1 MSNMQMQKSGF
12 MNDLKFYFLL
22 SRRASQIEYWVITLF
37 FAFMTYSSTIMLEL
51 ASKQTYLV
59 AMPVVGMILIF
70 FGTLALSLAN
80 LLTFVCWLTVVW
92 RRVLTLGWKMS
103 TLIWV
108 LIPGINFAFFT
119 IVGLIP
125 DRKN

>member
-51 ASKQTYLV
+51 ASKQMYLV

-70 FGTLALSLAN
+70 SGTLALSLAN

-108 LIPGINFAFFT
+108 LIPGVNFAFFT

>member
-1 MSNMQMQKSGF
+1 MSNMQMQKTGF
-12 MNDLKFYFLL
+12 VNDLKFYFLL

-37 FAFMTYSSTIMLEL
+37 FAFMTYSSTIMIEL
-51 ASKQTYLV
+51 TDKRMYLT
-59 AMPVVGMILIF
+59 MREVGMILIF
-70 FGTLALSLAN
+70 SGTFALSLVN

-108 LIPGINFAFFT
+108 LIPGVNFAFFT

-125 DRKN
+125 DRKK

>member
-108 LIPGINFAFFT
+108 LIPGVNFAFFT

>member
-1 MSNMQMQKSGF
+1 MQMQKSGF
-12 MNDLKFYFLL
+12 VNDLKFYFLL

-51 ASKQTYLV
+51 ASKQMYL
-59 AMPVVGMILIF
+59 AMPVVGMILIVS
-70 FGTLALSLAN
+70 GTLALSLAN

-108 LIPGINFAFFT
+108 LIPGVNFAFFT